1 MASDSPATEPAPIDR
16 MVQIRTD
23 PQSLA
28 LHVREWPGDRQ
39 PFVLVHGLASNA
51 RTWDQ
56 VAARL
61 AADGHR
67 VIAVDQRG
75 HGLADKPDDG
85 YDFATV
91 AEDLCLLMDELG
103 VDAPI
108 LAGQSWGG
116 NVALVFGAVYP
127 ERAAGLAFVDGG
139 FIDMQMRPNA
149 AWEQVAVDLRPPSL
163 LGIPRVDIAARMRHF
178 HPEWD
183 EAGLE
188 GALANFETLADGTI
202 RPWLTLERHM
212 TILRALWEQR
222 PGVFYPLV
230 QAPVVIA
237 AAADHRNPE
246 WMAIKAAQVAA
257 AAEALPRA
265 SVHWFEETDHDIH
278 MHRPAALVDLF
289 RDELAHGI
297 WSPQPAPAP

>member
-1 MASDSPATEPAPIDR
+1 MASDNPASEPAPIDR

-56 VAARL
+56 VACAGRGRPPG
-61 AADGHR
+61 A
-67 VIAVDQRG
+67 ITVDQRG

-116 NVALVFGAVYP
+116 NVALIFGAVYP

-149 AWEQVAVDLRPPSL
+149 AWSRSRWICARRRCSAFPGSTSPPACATFTRSGTRPAW
-163 LGIPRVDIAARMRHF
+163 R
-178 HPEWD
+178 
-183 EAGLE
+183 
-188 GALANFETLADGTI
+188 
-202 RPWLTLERHM
+202 
-212 TILRALWEQR
+212 
-222 PGVFYPLV
+222 
-230 QAPVVIA
+230 
-237 AAADHRNPE
+237 
-246 WMAIKAAQVAA
+246 
-257 AAEALPRA
+257 
-265 SVHWFEETDHDIH
+265 VHWPTL
-278 MHRPAALVDLF
+278 RRWPTGPSGPGSRWRAT
-289 RDELAHGI
+289 
-297 WSPQPAPAP
+297 